1 MTIKKNVMT
10 FLKLSTTIP
19 PRLEREPR
27 W

>member
-1 MTIKKNVMT
+1 VT
-10 FLKLSTTIP
+10 FLKLIATIP

>member
-1 MTIKKNVMT
+1 MT
-10 FLKLSTTIP
+10 FLKLSSTTP